1 MIAQALR
8 ESLARNYVRQDLRAD
23 LLAGVTVGLVALPLG
38 MALAIAAGAPPQHGL
53 FTCVLAG
60 GLTALLGGSR
70 LNVTG
75 PTAAFAAILFPITV
89 HHGLGGLL
97 LATLMAG
104 LLLIAMGLARLGK
117 LIEFIPYPVTAGFT
131 AGIAVV
137 IAILQVKD
145 LLGLQDVADAAH
157 APAKVLA
164 LAQALPSWRWQEAAV
179 GTATLLGL
187 LAWTRF
193 TRRIPAPL
201 AVLAL
206 VTAACAGLHAW
217 APSFEV
223 ATIAS
228 RFGGIPRSLPSFAPP
243 WHLPGADGAPLELS
257 FDLFRALLGPAFA
270 IALLAAIES
279 LLCAVVA
286 DGMANTRHDPNAE
299 LIGLGI
305 GNTVAPFFG
314 GIAATAAVAR
324 TATNVRSGARS
335 PVAAIS
341 HAAFV
346 LVAMLL
352 LAPWLG
358 HLPLAALAGLLL
370 LVAWNM
376 SDARHVARVLREAG
390 RGDRAVL
397 LVCFG
402 LTVAF
407 DMTVAVVAGVLLA
420 FMLFVR
426 RMVDLTG
433 AEILQP
439 GPDAAPAE
447 RLPEGVV
454 VYRVAGPL
462 FFGAAEKAMS
472 TLRRLPRGARSLVL
486 DLDAVPTMDYTGFVA
501 LDSAV
506 THLERLGVSVALAG
520 VHVRL
525 LPVLERMRWSEKHPQ
540 APISMDPGLQ
550 VARRTAAAGGAA
562 APSSTAS
569 RNAGSA

>member
-1 MIAQALR
+1 MIATALR
-8 ESLARNYVRQDLRAD
+8 EALSQGYTRASLRAD
-23 LLAGVTVGLVALPLG
+23 LLAGATVALVALPLG

-53 FTCVLAG
+53 YTCVFAG

-75 PTAAFAAILFPITV
+75 PTAAFAAILFPITTT
-89 HHGLGGLL
+89 HGLGGLM
-97 LATLMAG
+97 LATMMAG
-104 LLLIAMGLARLGK
+104 LLLAAMGAGRLGR

-145 LLGLQDVADAAH
+145 LLGLQDVAAAAH
-157 APAKVLA
+157 TPEKAVA
-164 LAQALPSWRWQEAAV
+164 LARALPSWRWQELAV
-179 GTATLLGL
+179 GLATLGGL

-193 TRRIPAPL
+193 SRRIPAPL
-201 AVLAL
+201 AVLVL
-206 VTAACAGLHAW
+206 VTGACAALAAAFPG
-217 APSFEV
+217 FRVE
-223 ATIAS
+223 TIAS
-228 RFGGIPRSLPSFAPP
+228 RFGGIPRTLPSFAAP
-243 WHLPGADGAPLELS
+243 WHLAGPDGAPLELS
-257 FDLFRALLGPAFA
+257 VALFRALLGPAFA

-286 DGMANTRHDPNAE
+286 DGMAGTRHDPNAE
-299 LIGLGI
+299 LLGLGL
-305 GNTVAPFFG
+305 GNLAAPFFG

-324 TATNVRSGARS
+324 TATNVRSGAVS
-335 PVAAIS
+335 PLAAAA
-341 HAAFV
+341 HALFV
-346 LVAMLL
+346 LLAMLA

-358 HLPLAALAGLLL
+358 RLPLAALAGLLL

-397 LVCFG
+397 LVCLV

-420 FMLFVR
+420 FLLFVR

-433 AEILQP
+433 TEMLQP
-439 GPDAAPAE
+439 PPSAEAE

-472 TLRRLPRGARSLVL
+472 TLRRLPRGAKVLVL
-486 DLDAVPTMDYTGFVA
+486 DLDAVPTMDYSGFVA

-506 THLERLGVSVALAG
+506 THLEKLGVRVLLSG
-520 VHVRL
+520 VHIRILPL
-525 LPVLERMRWSEKHPQ
+525 LDRMRWTEKHPR

-550 VARRTAAAGGAA
+550 VARRESPPAA
-562 APSSTAS
+562 
-569 RNAGSA
+569 